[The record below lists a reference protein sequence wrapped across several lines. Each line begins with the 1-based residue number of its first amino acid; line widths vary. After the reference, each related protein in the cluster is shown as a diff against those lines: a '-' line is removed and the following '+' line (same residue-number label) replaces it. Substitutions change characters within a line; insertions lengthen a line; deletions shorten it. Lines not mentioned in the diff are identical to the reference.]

1 MLKSEL
7 LYPYG
12 LDRMCSQ
19 ATVEHLLWTL
29 SCGLDGQAGEID
41 VLSTTINYGT
51 VLVAG
56 MCSSRAV

>member
-12 LDRMCSQ
+12 LDGMCSQ
-19 ATVEHLLWTL
+19 ATVERLLWTL

-41 VLSTTINYGT
+41 VFSTTIDYVT